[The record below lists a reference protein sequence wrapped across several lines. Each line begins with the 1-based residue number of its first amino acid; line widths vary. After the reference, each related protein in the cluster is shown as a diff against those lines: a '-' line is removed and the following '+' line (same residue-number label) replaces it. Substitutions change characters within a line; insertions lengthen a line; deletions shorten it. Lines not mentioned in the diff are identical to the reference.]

1 MSSVISTTADEL
13 LHSQLYETLKKMV
26 ANAVSEL
33 KKSATDHE
41 RPSEEEL
48 QAAVPISVLP
58 PDDDGPEI
66 IRMLEEKNK
75 IRQPRL
81 ATIPVGEMSIGF
93 EVPANLPIHRIDVEK
108 LVPPGTETT
117 GTTTG
122 GMRKFSFYERLK
134 GWKIEVRQRQNGA
147 VDSYFHHEKL
157 KAALRSVTEVIGF
170 MLYEDPKAVKSH
182 KRKAASLLKEES
194 SNKRVEVEMKPEEIE
209 DFIVHDGNEVP
220 TDDIPM
226 CKD

>member
-1 MSSVISTTADEL
+1 MSPVISTTADEL

-26 ANAVSEL
+26 ANAASEL

-66 IRMLEEKNK
+66 IRML
-75 IRQPRL
+75 
-81 ATIPVGEMSIGF
+81 
-93 EVPANLPIHRIDVEK
+93 
-108 LVPPGTETT
+108 VPPGTETT

-122 GMRKFSFYERLK
+122 EFSKFLFYERLI

-157 KAALRSVTEVIGF
+157 KTALRSVTEVVGF
-170 MLYEDPKAVKSH
+170 MLYEDPKAVISH

-194 SNKRVEVEMKPEEIE
+194 NNKRVEVEMKPE
-209 DFIVHDGNEVP
+209 
-220 TDDIPM
+220 
-226 CKD
+226 K